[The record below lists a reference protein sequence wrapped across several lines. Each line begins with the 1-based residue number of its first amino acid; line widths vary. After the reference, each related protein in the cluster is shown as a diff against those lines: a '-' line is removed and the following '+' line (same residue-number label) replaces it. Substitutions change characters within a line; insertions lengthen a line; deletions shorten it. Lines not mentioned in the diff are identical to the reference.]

1 VPEKTAS
8 SQRAAADRDE
18 GGEDYGRPFW
28 TGTLSFGL
36 VNVPVGL
43 YPSSRPLGVA
53 MRMVS
58 ESGTP
63 LQRRYFT
70 SKDEKPLVWDDI
82 VRGYE
87 VEKDEFVVLD
97 DEELERVAPEK
108 TGGIDLRI
116 FVEKTAIDPI
126 YFERGYYLVPTGTNN
141 KAYRLLAQAME
152 DTALAGVATFV
163 MRAKEY
169 IAAIFA
175 ENGILRAE
183 TLRFADEV
191 RTPKSIGLPQPTRV
205 VTAAVTRVERAIAK
219 LTEKEFSEK
228 DLVDRAAV
236 RLFDV
241 IEKKLEKG
249 EDVVEVPEAEDEERA
264 NTLDLMQALER
275 SLTKGRSGDA
285 GSTRRQKPAKRS
297 RRRASARGT

>member
-1 VPEKTAS
+1 VPRTAES
-8 SQRAAADRDE
+8 RREQGE
-18 GGEDYGRPFW
+18 GSDSGEDYGRPFW

-43 YPSSRPLGVA
+43 YPSSRSLGVA

-70 SKDEKPLVWDDI
+70 SKDEKPLVWDEI
-82 VRGYE
+82 VRGYA
-87 VEKDEFVVLD
+87 VEKDKFVVLD

-116 FVEKTAIDPI
+116 FVEQTEIDPI

-152 DTALAGVATFV
+152 ETNLAGVATFV

-191 RTPKSIGLPQPTRV
+191 RTPKSIGLPEPTRV
-205 VTAAVTRVERAIAK
+205 AAADVTRAEKAIAR

-249 EDVVEVPEAEDEERA
+249 KDVIEVPELEDEERS

-275 SLTKGRSGDA
+275 SLTKGRSGAA
-285 GSTRRQKPAKRS
+285 GSGRRPTRAKRS
-297 RRRASARGT
+297 ARRASARGT